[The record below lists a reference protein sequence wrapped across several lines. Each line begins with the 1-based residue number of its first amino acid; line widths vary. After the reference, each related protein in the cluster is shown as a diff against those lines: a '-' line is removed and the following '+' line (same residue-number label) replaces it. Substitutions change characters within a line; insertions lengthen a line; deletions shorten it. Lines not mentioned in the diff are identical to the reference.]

1 MRGFLAFLCFVGI
14 FSASVVLS
22 GCGGSSSSVSSVTG
36 DNKVYVTGRFGSDYA
51 YYKNHWWNRL
61 FPRAL
66 ATYGTVEKLVA
77 VPIVRG
83 DVWVGGIQEV
93 QVGSDGSFSLS
104 LTKQCEGSNWC
115 EGSNATWVVLVKKT
129 DGTYQTLSVGAQDI
143 GDSLVDFPIYLAATN
158 IDVGTL
164 SSSRDEAR
172 GDKDVSDIAPNFSV
186 GASKLENIAM
196 VDDVLKSLVNLVRNN
211 YEKYGKDENKYIYPM
226 LHVVFSGNYT
236 TLSSTYTI
244 ADTFGG
250 YAFHFHAEPNSV
262 ISTNFNNIRNGT
274 YVLRL
279 FPPENIT
286 AGGATYNATNPISS
300 FGLLC
305 GSTSS
310 GDIEC
315 SNRQNFWMKKKS
327 DDNEVTLNFI
337 IGDNVTQLVSTFPI
351 PSGDFELKMGNT
363 TIGTYKFSTALPLVN
378 ATAGLKLKLPVPKV
392 KLNVDDDGKIRG
404 VYVKWYVWNA
414 TSSSYEELTDYTFLK
429 DFSSGGTYEIHI
441 TDYDGIAS
449 NRHRLDISCE
459 EVRFD
464 QTYVNLEQCENY
476 PNGGIYFN
484 YSGEDKYSADN
495 LSLNYLGAKDVEY
508 RFSYRKP

>member
-196 VDDVLKSLVNLVRNN
+196 VDDVLMVNKEGVIIYCNQNFIKKFGDKKGKQRKSVCATKHCEMIKLLEDVRKSKSVQRKII
-211 YEKYGKDENKYIYPM
+211 ECKCGKMTYLDVIVTPIFDNDSNFI
-226 LHVVFSGNYT
+226 G
-236 TLSSTYTI
+236 TLEVMRDVT
-244 ADTFGG
+244 D
-250 YAFHFHAEPNSV
+250 
-262 ISTNFNNIRNGT
+262 R
-274 YVLRL
+274 VLKDREVREL
-279 FPPENIT
+279 KDYYQEI
-286 AGGATYNATNPISS
+286 ISS
-300 FGLLC
+300 LKEGL
-305 GSTSS
+305 
-310 GDIEC
+310 I
-315 SNRQNFWMKKKS
+315 
-327 DDNEVTLNFI
+327 VTDKN
-337 IGDNVTQLVSTFPI
+337 
-351 PSGDFELKMGNT
+351 
-363 TIGTYKFSTALPLVN
+363 YK
-378 ATAGLKLKLPVPKV
+378 
-392 KLNVDDDGKIRG
+392 
-404 VYVKWYVWNA
+404 
-414 TSSSYEELTDYTFLK
+414 
-429 DFSSGGTYEIHI
+429 
-441 TDYDGIAS
+441 IA
-449 NRHRLDISCE
+449 
-459 EVRFD
+459 VQF
-464 QTYVNLEQCENY
+464 
-476 PNGGIYFN
+476 
-484 YSGEDKYSADN
+484 
-495 LSLNYLGAKDVEY
+495 
-508 RFSYRKP
+508 